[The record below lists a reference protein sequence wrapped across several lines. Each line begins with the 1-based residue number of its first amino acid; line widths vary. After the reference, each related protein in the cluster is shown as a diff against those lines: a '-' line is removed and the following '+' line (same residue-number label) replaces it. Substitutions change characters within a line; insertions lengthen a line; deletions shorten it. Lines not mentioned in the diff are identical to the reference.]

1 MRTLRQQGAER
12 PEEGR
17 GVLGG
22 AEVPLLCVLADA
34 DGGPPAAHV
43 LRDALPVTVIE
54 VQRLEESC
62 VLLGTPRPEA
72 RVDAPRGVVH
82 VRLHRG

>member
-1 MRTLRQQGAER
+1 M
-12 PEEGR
+12 
-17 GVLGG
+17 
-22 AEVPLLCVLADA
+22 LADA

-54 VQRLEESC
+54 VQRLEKAC
-62 VLLGTPRPEA
+62 VLLGAPRPEA

>member
-1 MRTLRQQGAER
+1 MRMLRQQGAER

-22 AEVPLLCVLADA
+22 AEVPLLGVLADA
-34 DGGPPAAHV
+34 DGGAPAAHV

-54 VQRLEESC
+54 VQRLEKAC
-62 VLLGTPRPEA
+62 VLLGAPRPEA
-72 RVDAPRGVVH
+72 RVDATRGVVH